1 VLINDAG
8 RSHSRHSQQQ
18 HGTMMKG
25 VFLLL
30 GTAVT
35 IASGAGTYETE
46 LLRGIDIYNFRSKCW
61 GKQNVD
67 KYALLTEKAKREC
80 MQMEPSFDFP
90 GHSDGPQNPFLRPNN
105 NNPFEKLTRG
115 GDFSDLQSLWRTKR
129 DASEG
134 LVEVD
139 EDDFYEFL
147 QQVND
152 NRHLRLNSLGNLT
165 CVLQKTGQMTEDMEI
180 NMEWYT
186 TALRAEEPENG
197 FTWDAEGS
205 AAQDPEWR
213 EKIATAYEDCH
224 EMSKSWPASSLN
236 RRPLARMFGRQMIFY
251 KCADRAERRVCTE
264 AQLLENLETFY
275 GSESDEETAE
285 RIAAIGLPEDKY
297 DAAAISVAVLSNA
310 QSEEEK
316 FVERFLW
323 NLNGD
328 NMGM

>member
-1 VLINDAG
+1 MGATLN
-8 RSHSRHSQQQ
+8 S
-18 HGTMMKG
+18 TMIKG
-25 VFLLL
+25 ALFLL
-30 GTAVT
+30 GTVAT
-35 IASGAGTYETE
+35 LAAAAGTYETE

-61 GKQNVD
+61 GKKNVD
-67 KYALLTEKAKREC
+67 MYALQMEKAKREC
-80 MQMEPSFDFP
+80 MQMEPAFDFP
-90 GHSDGPQNPFLRPNN
+90 GHGDGPQNPFLRPNN
-105 NNPFEKLTRG
+105 NPFEKLTKG

-129 DASEG
+129 EASEG

-152 NRHLRLNSLGNLT
+152 HKHYKQNAMGNLT
-165 CVLQKTGQMTEDMEI
+165 CVLQKCGQLTEDMEI
-180 NMEWYT
+180 NMDFYAA
-186 TALRAEEPENG
+186 ALRAEEPENG

-205 AAQDPEWR
+205 AAKDPEWR

-224 EMSKSWPASSLN
+224 ELAESWPATALN
-236 RRPLARMFGRQMIFY
+236 RRPITRMFGRQMIFF
-251 KCADRAERRVCTE
+251 KCADRTERRVCTE

-275 GSESDEETAE
+275 GSQTDEETAE
-285 RIAAIGLPEDKY
+285 QIAAVGLPEDMY
-297 DAAAISVAVLSNA
+297 DAAAISIAVLHNA

-328 NMGM
+328 SHM